1 MKAEFRKSMSE
12 PTPKSE
18 NPMRDAVR
26 TSPTSPA
33 FGIASAFELRSSNF
47 GRLLVALLI
56 LVGLV
61 PGPAFAH
68 SGSENVFYEG
78 NIGPYAARVIIQ
90 RPDVVPGLADITIR
104 VLQGEPTQVAVLPLK
119 WNLGKKGAP
128 TPDIAQ
134 PVRGEKQLYSAQLW
148 FMENGSQ
155 SVEVTFKGAAG
166 EASVQIPVAVMP
178 TKVETMPPGLG
189 TILLLLGVVLVLIL
203 LGIVRGAVR
212 ESVLA
217 AGEAVSR
224 KRAWV
229 ARGAVLFACVVLV
242 LGLRFGKR
250 WWDAEEQAYL
260 TGRLYQPLAGAIT
273 ASVEGGRRLLRLELP
288 EGDLLKRSPIVPDH
302 GKLMHLVLV
311 SDPDQRVLAHLHPLK
326 LNRRTF
332 VVVLPEIPAGEYV
345 AYAEVTYETGFAEN
359 ITGSVQ
365 VPALTAGPPT
375 AGGLKVG
382 FDPDDAWHVAAP
394 DQVGDVR
401 EGRRLAG
408 LGDGHTLE
416 WLDSKVVTAGEDI
429 SMRFQV
435 RDAAGQPVPTAPYMG
450 VLGHLFLRSADGHLF
465 THLHPAGSFSMASQ
479 QLIEL
484 RAQGKAPN
492 EVNFGALEPVCELP
506 SVEDSLA
513 YWNAQKSAGAD
524 HSFSFPWK
532 FVDPGDYRIWVQVK
546 VDGRIRT
553 GAFDVTVR
561 PPSS

>member
-1 MKAEFRKSMSE
+1 MPWLTLA
-12 PTPKSE
+12 
-18 NPMRDAVR
+18 
-26 TSPTSPA
+26 
-33 FGIASAFELRSSNF
+33 
-47 GRLLVALLI
+47 LLVPPQAL
-56 LVGLV
+56 
-61 PGPAFAH
+61 AH
-68 SGSENVFYEG
+68 SGSQNVFYEG
-78 NIGPYAARVIIQ
+78 NVGPYAARVIIK

-104 VLQGEPTQVAVLPLK
+104 LLRGEPTEVSVLPLK

-148 FMENGSQ
+148 FMESGSQ
-155 SVEVTFKGAAG
+155 SVEVTLRGAAG
-166 EASVQIPVAVMP
+166 DGSVQIPVAVMP

-189 TILLLLGVVLVLIL
+189 TVLLLLGALLVLIL

-217 AGEAVSR
+217 AGETVSR
-224 KRAWV
+224 KRVWV
-229 ARGAVLFACVVLV
+229 ARGAVLFACLVLA

-260 TGRLYQPLAGAIT
+260 NGRLYKPLASAIT
-273 ASVEGGRRLLRLELP
+273 ATVEGGQRLLRLELP
-288 EGDLLKRSPIVPDH
+288 EEDLRKRSPIVPDH

-332 VVVLPEIPAGEYV
+332 VVAVPEIPAGAYV
-345 AYAEVTYETGFAEN
+345 FYAEVTYETGFAEN
-359 ITGSVQ
+359 LTGRVQLPPGPGAASAAAGSVR
-365 VPALTAGPPT
+365 VEI
-375 AGGLKVG
+375 
-382 FDPDDAWHVAAP
+382 DPDDAWHAAGP
-394 DQVGDVR
+394 DAEGGLQD
-401 EGRRLAG
+401 GRRIAVMDDG
-408 LGDGHTLE
+408 LVVE
-416 WLDSKVVTAGEDI
+416 WLDSKLVTAGEDI

-435 RDAAGQPVPTAPYMG
+435 RDASGKSVPTAPYMG
-450 VLGHLFLRSADGHLF
+450 MLGHLFLRSADGHLF

-479 QLIEL
+479 QLFDL
-484 RAQGKAPN
+484 RAQGKAPSQIK
-492 EVNFGALEPVCELP
+492 FGALEPVCELP

-513 YWNAQKSAGAD
+513 YWNAQKSAAAD

-532 FVDPGDYRIWVQVK
+532 FVDPGAYRIWVQVK